1 MVATLALALV
11 LTSPQKSD
19 EAQIRAVC
27 DQLAVA
33 TQTRNWTKLRSLC
46 TPDFKQRT
54 NDGKTYTLN
63 QLIAGFD
70 QSLKQMQY
78 PKLTYKILSLT
89 TKGTTATAEAYWG
102 MTAKMTM
109 RKQIHKI
116 EQGDTEADT
125 FKKVNGHWL
134 ESFVQEHKTSTKVD
148 GIAVPQT
155 TGV

>member
-1 MVATLALALV
+1 MVAAIALALV
-11 LTSPQKSD
+11 LTSPPKSD

-70 QSLKQMQY
+70 QSLKQMEY
-78 PKLTYKILSLT
+78 PKLTYKFLSFNS
-89 TKGTTATAEAYWG
+89 KGTTATAEAYWG
-102 MTAKMTM
+102 LTAQMRM
-109 RKQIHKI
+109 RKQIHKV
-116 EQGDTEADT
+116 EQADTEADT
-125 FKKVNGHWL
+125 FRKVNGRWM

-148 GIAVPQT
+148 GVAVSQSA
-155 TGV
+155 GV